1 MIKKIKSQLDKLKQK
16 LSDSFNADGSS
27 KISFDELLD
36 LKDKIKQKELKLY
49 TELEWNKIT
58 GGNINETDN

>member
-58 GGNINETDN
+58 GGDMDEKV